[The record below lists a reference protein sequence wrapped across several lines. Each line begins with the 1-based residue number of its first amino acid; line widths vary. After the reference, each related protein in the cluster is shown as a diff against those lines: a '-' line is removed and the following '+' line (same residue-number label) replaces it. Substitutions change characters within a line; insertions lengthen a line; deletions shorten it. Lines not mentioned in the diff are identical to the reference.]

1 MKTFE
6 QYLKNELGMSNNY
19 VNNNSTHEELN
30 KLILEYSDHLY
41 DEILDETTFKGL
53 DPDFLLSLHDDS
65 IYAATMMVENVMISR
80 YESKEVDVNWLDQFI
95 SDEEQLNENRLYG
108 EFEEEF
114 ERDCYNRAIDMNSS
128 FNGGY
133 YG

>member
-6 QYLKNELGMSNNY
+6 QYLTSYRGLSDHEININR
-19 VNNNSTHEELN
+19 THEELHT
-30 KLILEYSDHLY
+30 LVLQYSNHLY
-41 DEILDETTFKGL
+41 DEILDHTKFEGL
-53 DPDFLLSLHDDS
+53 EPDFLLSLHDDS

-80 YESKEVDVNWLDQFI
+80 YESREVDVNWLDQFI
-95 SDEEQLNENRLYG
+95 DDEEQLNENKLYG
-108 EFEEEF
+108 EFQEEY

-128 FNGGY
+128 MNGGY